1 MNRTGDKVMSEIENI
16 RVLAEVASESGAYED
31 SYKYSSKILELDI
44 NDAKAWIDKG
54 IAAAFLTD
62 SSGSRIGECRALVKK
77 GIELGVDESSKSKA
91 INKIKLAYNNY
102 CNQLNDELLG
112 KVKDFQKV
120 GMPAG
125 GSALLHG
132 LGQAANKLL
141 TAKGQAASRVKGLEL
156 LLLLCE
162 VKPTA
167 DSYELANI
175 ALANALAHS
184 KANGNY
190 LDGDEAHCTHYR
202 EIRNQITT
210 EFKNR
215 FPQAAATSLAKT
227 TKSDGCF
234 IATAATGSYDH
245 PKVLTLRQY
254 RDDVLLPNEFGR
266 RFVSFYYAISPSI
279 AKHVARS
286 EVLRS
291 LVMKAIVNPAVKYVD
306 KNKTK

>member
-1 MNRTGDKVMSEIENI
+1 MDGNAMSEIENI

-62 SSGSRIGECRALVKK
+62 SSGSKIGECRALIKK
-77 GIELGVDESSKSKA
+77 GIELGVDDSSKAKV
-91 INKIKLAYNNY
+91 INKIKAAYNNY

-156 LLLLCE
+156 VLLLCE
-162 VKPTA
+162 VKPT
-167 DSYELANI
+167 SENYEIANI

-190 LDGDEAHCTHYR
+190 LDGDEAHCSRYR
-202 EIRNQITT
+202 EIRNQITS
-210 EFKNR
+210 EFKGK
-215 FPQAAATSLAKT
+215 FPQAAATSIAKT

-245 PKVLTLRQY
+245 PKVLTLRKY
-254 RDDVLLPNEFGR
+254 RDDVLLTSGMGR
-266 RFVSFYYAISPSI
+266 SFVSFYYSISPPI
-279 AKHVARS
+279 AKQVAKS
-286 EVLRS
+286 ELLRT

-306 KNKTK
+306 KTKSTDD